1 MKEHEDSGKSLSKTV
16 KSFVSGG
23 IAGVV
28 SKTIIAPI
36 ERVKYLFIVQPLV

>member
-1 MKEHEDSGKSLSKTV
+1 MKESEDSGNTLYKMV

-36 ERVKYLFIVQPLV
+36 

>member
-1 MKEHEDSGKSLSKTV
+1 MKELEDSGKTLYKMV
-16 KSFVSGG
+16 KSFISGG

-36 ERVKYLFIVQPLV
+36 

>member
-1 MKEHEDSGKSLSKTV
+1 MKELEDSGKTLSKMV
-16 KSFVSGG
+16 KSFISGG

-36 ERVKYLFIVQPLV
+36 

>member
-1 MKEHEDSGKSLSKTV
+1 MKELEESRKTLSKMV
-16 KSFVSGG
+16 KSFISGG

-36 ERVKYLFIVQPLV
+36 